1 MTTLKTLTLGF
12 LTTLILIGVSFIT
25 PSWAA
30 HPDRVDVIGT
40 VHEKLAQQDSSKNG
54 NHGMRVDVIDRI
66 DLKGPAYP
74 YTKPA
79 SR

>member
-12 LTTLILIGVSFIT
+12 LTTLILIGLTFIT
-25 PSWAA
+25 PSLAA

-54 NHGMRVDVIDRI
+54 NQGMRVDVIDRI